1 MSVKAISPY
10 TAEPR
15 DKVENFHGMQLLYL
29 HWPNHMMYC
38 SPFAFL
44 VAPDMSF
51 SAFLEEVLRPAIEA
65 HPDSAAMD
73 FSQVQW
79 QLNKTAFAPQADAS
93 LISNGIDHK
102 SMLTMTTPGLNGIQG
117 SGS

>member
-1 MSVKAISPY
+1 MSVKAISTY

-15 DKVENFHGMQLLYL
+15 DRVENFHGMQLLYL
-29 HWPNHMMYC
+29 HWPNHMMYA

-44 VAPDMSF
+44 VAPDMTF
-51 SAFLEEVLRPAIEA
+51 AAFLEEVLRPAVAA
-65 HPDSAAMD
+65 HPDSAELNFA
-73 FSQVQW
+73 SVSW
-79 QLNKTAFAPQADAS
+79 QLNKAGFTPQPEAS
-93 LISNGIDHK
+93 LIANGIDHK